1 MKHTWNLRLF
11 HSTEEMQ
18 YHLEIN
24 HLNDNG
30 LIFQHDNNPKDTA
43 NVGKAYLD
51 RIECHYL
58 EKHNVSVMTGPK
70 YYFSSLLCLH
80 IFLYTFQE
88 ITALIFS
95 FSSKIW
101 KGSEGSM
108 NGFFTLFCLY
118 ETSLCSFRAAWVKSF
133 KHHNLD

>member
-1 MKHTWNLRLF
+1 MSVIIKASQTIEILMKHTRILRLF

-51 RIECHYL
+51 RIE
-58 EKHNVSVMTGPK
+58 
-70 YYFSSLLCLH
+70 
-80 IFLYTFQE
+80 
-88 ITALIFS
+88 
-95 FSSKIW
+95 
-101 KGSEGSM
+101 
-108 NGFFTLFCLY
+108 
-118 ETSLCSFRAAWVKSF
+118 
-133 KHHNLD
+133 